1 MPKSIEQPYF
11 NRMFPF
17 EFFDELSQQLKTR
30 TLMNPAFMLKG
41 LLKQTKDE
49 QKALYEKANQDQ
61 NVQTLMGNNLLD
73 IEPFGELLILAPCC
87 EVEHLES
94 AFSDDEFIRSQ
105 VPLSFI
111 VGQLYDS
118 SNQPVFAKDVSEQ
131 TIQQIPEVLWD
142 DPNLLLAIVTMQ
154 EDGAQVAVLK
164 IPPNIE
170 DRLVESIDEEPEET
184 QNE

>member
-1 MPKSIEQPYF
+1 MPKSIEPQHF

-17 EFFDELSQQLKTR
+17 EFFDELSQQLKTY

-87 EVEHLES
+87 EVEHLDS
-94 AFSDDEFIRSQ
+94 IFSDDEFIRSQ

-118 SNQPVFAKDVSEQ
+118 SNQPVFAKDVSEP
-131 TIQQIPEVLWD
+131 TIQQMPEVLWD

-154 EDGAQVAVLK
+154 ENGAQVAVLK